1 MHRPASSACK
11 HSPLFGGDP
20 FQNIY
25 VINNS
30 TTPCCFQLQAFFLVA
45 DDIMDASV
53 TRRGQPCWYKKVTL
67 IPCLTNEIFLGLSV
81 LFYLPCVFAF
91 QDGIGLDAINDSFL
105 LEGSIYRLLRRHCR
119 GQPYYIHLLE
129 LFTEVV

>member
-1 MHRPASSACK
+1 
-11 HSPLFGGDP
+11 
-20 FQNIY
+20 
-25 VINNS
+25 
-30 TTPCCFQLQAFFLVA
+30 
-45 DDIMDASV
+45 MDASV

-67 IPCLTNEIFLGLSV
+67 DPCLRNDIILGLSV

-91 QDGIGLDAINDSFL
+91 QDRIGLDAINDSFL
-105 LEGSIYRLLRRHCR
+105 LEASIYRLLRRRCR